1 MEFFSFFFCFGEGK
15 NNIRMWGV
23 TQSVVDTEKFKY
35 CAMQVERRAPPASF
49 VANVKNFASFPS
61 QSIKFSRKFPPRRF
75 CSKKNFFHLFK
86 RHKYKSRGEGRFMAV
101 SCCFHRESWKL
112 NRWLGVGK
120 LPRKMK
126 TFHCAW
132 TLVSCKSLDSVWVA
146 LILTTVG
153 CLFGSYHNRSKK
165 KRERRKQ
172 KLFHNRMKV
181 RLATTLETPEKKGRR
196 RSSRKTTRIVTGRTA
211 NKLRESNPMTADESR
226 VKDHHRYCRSD
237 SQCFSIRSWSLWKSW
252 VMWMFTAD
260 SSQLKI
266 SFFYV
271 HIRSPPSF
279 FSFTDFSLFFLFRES
294 LTFRWWSEGGKEK
307 HRVEK
312 RKIKSKI
319 SCHEGSKWAW
329 K

>member
-165 KRERRKQ
+165 KKGKKKTKINSQPHESAISNNLGDPRKERKKT
-172 KLFHNRMKV
+172 KLEKNNENRDWPHSEQTK
-181 RLATTLETPEKKGRR
+181 
-196 RSSRKTTRIVTGRTA
+196 RI
-211 NKLRESNPMTADESR
+211 ESNDRRWISSEGSSPLLPIRFSMLFDSF
-226 VKDHHRYCRSD
+226 VKLVKIVSDVDVHGRFITTENIFFLRAHSIAAEFFFIHR
-237 SQCFSIRSWSLWKSW
+237 FL
-252 VMWMFTAD
+252 
-260 SSQLKI
+260 
-266 SFFYV
+266 
-271 HIRSPPSF
+271 SF
-279 FSFTDFSLFFLFRES
+279 FSFSRIANIPMVIRRRERKTS
-294 LTFRWWSEGGKEK
+294 CREEK
-307 HRVEK
+307 N
-312 RKIKSKI
+312 
-319 SCHEGSKWAW
+319 
-329 K
+329 